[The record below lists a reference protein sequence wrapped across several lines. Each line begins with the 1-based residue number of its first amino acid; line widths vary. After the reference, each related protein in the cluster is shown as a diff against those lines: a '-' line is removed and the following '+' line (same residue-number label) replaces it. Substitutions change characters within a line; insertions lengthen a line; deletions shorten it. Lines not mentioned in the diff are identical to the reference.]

1 MTGTRVVNKHNKCNF
16 SKLLSIQTLHE
27 SNQIATTSAAQRSV
41 RRSVEITTISN
52 SSFVLIGLD
61 CGQTQARRCGELRN
75 VFSVTFNVV
84 GQRDPI
90 NRMVTDISP
99 TIPGQFVPS
108 LLFHHP
114 LLYFTL
120 LSLPSAPLPC
130 SLSPPPLPSLL
141 SYYLTLVSSPLFS
154 SVPPE

>member
-1 MTGTRVVNKHNKCNF
+1 MNKHNKCNF

-52 SSFVLIGLD
+52 SSFVLIRLD

-108 LLFHHP
+108 LLFHHLQASRLGGDFFGDP
-114 LLYFTL
+114 RSNNRAARYKADRDVLR
-120 LSLPSAPLPC
+120 PV
-130 SLSPPPLPSLL
+130 SPP
-141 SYYLTLVSSPLFS
+141 
-154 SVPPE
+154 VPY